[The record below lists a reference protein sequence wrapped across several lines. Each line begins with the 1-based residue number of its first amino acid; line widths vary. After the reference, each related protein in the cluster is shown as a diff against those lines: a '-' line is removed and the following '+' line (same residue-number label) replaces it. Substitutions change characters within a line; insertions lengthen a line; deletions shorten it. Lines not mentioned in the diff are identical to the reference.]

1 MDLLSYTLL
10 DKSNYFTF
18 DRNFI
23 SSGLCNLEEACVI
36 QDLINRGANNERKG
50 RVKKGWFLCT
60 VDFLEKS
67 LGLTKKVQSRIF
79 SSLIKKKLLENRR
92 KGIPPRRYIRI
103 NIELIL
109 GQMCPSGHLCKSP
122 EGNLYREPEG
132 NLYIERKNR
141 KERKKSAVASD
152 MPTDPFLASP
162 LLQEDKTEPKEF
174 DKDIARELWTIVLST
189 GCRNPKSKVEEWA
202 SHIRLLRKKDNVP
215 KKLIREVIEWYSIH
229 TGQNFVP
236 EIMSGKALRDKWDKL
251 IMAIKRDQQQEVT
264 KKETPEEKE
273 MREIDEY
280 YERQL
285 NKEEELYGTRTG
297 KRIV

>member
-1 MDLLSYTLL
+1 MEEDNKPPKKQIKGIWIPIEIMNLFTSKQIGSLEVLLVGTIYCLSASNGKGCWASNSYLAKQLGKTPEWI
-10 DKSNYFTF
+10 KQ
-18 DRNFI
+18 
-23 SSGLCNLEEACVI
+23 VI
-36 QDLINRGANNERKG
+36 RKLRKMG
-50 RVKKGWFLCT
+50 VLQTIGSIKKGGRNYRLIRTYWDLP
-60 VDFLEKS
+60 
-67 LGLTKKVQSRIF
+67 
-79 SSLIKKKLLENRR
+79 IKKLDGVEKPPPTGVEIHPGTQ
-92 KGIPPRRYIRI
+92 GII
-103 NIELIL
+103 
-109 GQMCPSGHLCKSP
+109 PSPNS
-122 EGNLYREPEG
+122 
-132 NLYIERKNR
+132 IVDRKNR
-141 KERKKSAVASD
+141 RMSAVASD

-162 LLQEDKTEPKEF
+162 LLQENKTEPKEF

-202 SHIRLLRKKDNVP
+202 YHIRLLRKKDNVP
-215 KKLIREVIEWYSIH
+215 KKLIREAIEWYSIH

-251 IMAIKRDQQQEVT
+251 VMAMKRDQQQEVT